1 MADEGQPV
9 ATEAVDD
16 PNKDDPTEEDPT
28 KDEDVSGDDDVE
40 PAAPAATVPAD
51 DKVLQQGWV
60 QKQAVSARFFKP
72 WARRLVTVRPGSIS
86 WEPKKRCRH
95 SDSGESTPAAA
106 RMISLVGASCRAIVG
121 KPQCISVM
129 SSEGRELRL
138 WIDDAAQANVW
149 ASAIATAAGAAPP
162 PLEDFGDIAHSA
174 EARAT
179 ATASANG
186 ERGAFHSTLFV
197 RTPPGWI
204 TCESWTECYGVVA
217 DGVLSLH
224 VYRGA
229 PLPFRQVVLRSGGC
243 AIDVAELEDCRTGHY
258 CFRLTPPPPSE
269 CGDCLGEAS
278 AADQARLTAEG
289 GAVTLCAVSSHEQL
303 IWLQAL
309 VKSGARYVD
318 EPAGGAATTSKDPRK
333 AASLYEFSAKDL
345 DTAAEVDLERYRGDV
360 CLVVNVASK

>member
-1 MADEGQPV
+1 MASDDAKPV
-9 ATEAVDD
+9 LTAD
-16 PNKDDPTEEDPT
+16 DPT
-28 KDEDVSGDDDVE
+28 KDDDVSGDDEV
-40 PAAPAATVPAD
+40 PVLAAAAPAD
-51 DKVLQQGWV
+51 DKVLQQGWI
-60 QKQAVSARFFKP
+60 QKQAVSSRFFKP
-72 WARRLVTVRPGSIS
+72 WASRLVTVRPGSIS
-86 WEPKKRCRH
+86 WQPKTRCRL
-95 SDSGESTPAAA
+95 SQSGESTPDAA
-106 RMISLVGASCRAIVG
+106 RTMSLVGASCRAVVG
-121 KPQCISVM
+121 KPQCISVT

-138 WIDDAAQANVW
+138 WIDDAAQANMW
-149 ASAIATAAGAAPP
+149 ASAIATAAGAALP
-162 PLEDFGDIAHSA
+162 PLEDFGDVAHSA
-174 EARAT
+174 EART
-179 ATASANG
+179 LATASANG

-204 TCESWTECYGVVA
+204 TCESWTECYGVVV

-258 CFRLTPPPPSE
+258 CFRLMPPPPSK

-278 AADQARLTAEG
+278 AADQAKLAAEG
-289 GAVTLCAVSSHEQL
+289 GAVTLCATSSHEQL

-318 EPAGGAATTSKDPRK
+318 EPAAAAATAASKDPRK
-333 AASLYEFSAKDL
+333 AASIYEFSASDL
-345 DTAAEVDLERYRGDV
+345 DTAAGVDFERYRGDV